1 MCWVPPPNM
10 EEVCT
15 GFINVGQSTSFNV
28 NVGDKWNVRKK
39 SGTIVQLDIVGGKH
53 IYHLSEYFII
63 DERFNQAMSSDSVV
77 HVHSPP
83 ACVDYQGYDV
93 LGITFRDAIRRAA
106 FRHSLGLCLCGEF
119 NTSSSFTADE
129 PNDELPIIF
138 NGDQCQ
144 CDSSTNLGFH
154 MWVPCNFLS
163 DEPRQLLEEADCE

>member
-1 MCWVPPPNM
+1 M

-77 HVHSPP
+77 
-83 ACVDYQGYDV
+83 
-93 LGITFRDAIRRAA
+93 LTAA
-106 FRHSLGLCLCGEF
+106 
-119 NTSSSFTADE
+119 TS
-129 PNDELPIIF
+129 
-138 NGDQCQ
+138 
-144 CDSSTNLGFH
+144 
-154 MWVPCNFLS
+154 
-163 DEPRQLLEEADCE
+163 